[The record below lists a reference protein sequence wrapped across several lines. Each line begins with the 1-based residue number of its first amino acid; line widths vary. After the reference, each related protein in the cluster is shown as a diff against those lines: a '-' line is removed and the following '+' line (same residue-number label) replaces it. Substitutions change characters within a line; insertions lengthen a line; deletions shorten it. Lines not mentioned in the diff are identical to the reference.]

1 MLEVVKSIKTRHD
14 FAGKETQQKR
24 ATAISR
30 GGRDVEGFAAS
41 EHCQVLRLL
50 GSDPDQAEIHR
61 TRY

>member
-1 MLEVVKSIKTRHD
+1 MI